1 MSGLQPP
8 KGVVAKTAG
17 FGGKVCVHMCVL
29 QAYSTVFTGHRV
41 VLQCNLLMAGVL
53 HLVTT
58 FISHSHTQLHTH
70 RSLQWETYKQC
81 CCVDEAVKSLVVGV
95 FGFEGGDRSRK
106 HDRAH
111 AQVGRPQLCI
121 TSSSCLS
128 GCGHV
133 ILCSLFLLLLFS
145 KLLLPFKLT

>member
-70 RSLQWETYKQC
+70 THTDHCNGKRINS
-81 CCVDEAVKSLVVGV
+81 VVV
-95 FGFEGGDRSRK
+95 LMR
-106 HDRAH
+106 
-111 AQVGRPQLCI
+111 L
-121 TSSSCLS
+121 
-128 GCGHV
+128 
-133 ILCSLFLLLLFS
+133 
-145 KLLLPFKLT
+145 